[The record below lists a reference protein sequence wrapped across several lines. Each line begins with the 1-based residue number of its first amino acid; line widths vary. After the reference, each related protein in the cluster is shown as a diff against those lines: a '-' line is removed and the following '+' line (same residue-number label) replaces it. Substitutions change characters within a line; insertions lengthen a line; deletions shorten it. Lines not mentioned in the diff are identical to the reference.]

1 MINYE
6 DELLVRI
13 WLHGSG
19 HAAGL
24 IRSANRADVD
34 AIDPTQDT
42 VSTYISWWP
51 GQDRNKHAQPI
62 GLLKKRTANPK
73 ASYFQD
79 KLAETGDRTR
89 ARFEEDE
96 ASFHPRENQAIALNQ
111 DVNGN
116 PLLEA
121 IVVTKPAHIINLPAL
136 GTVARYEHQKHGVI
150 RVKVGDPKDA
160 VIMNKVLLGTK
171 LPAGDRSLWGLNLTQ
186 MAKWWT
192 AFLNDPR
199 NGYQYASTDS
209 NCAGVM
215 MGGLMAAGAEAY
227 TTIKSARMYRLPSEV
242 RDVALAL
249 EAKLD
254 TLNME
259 TRAFKNHYELGG
271 DASLLNVMRAQ
282 AIEIYSLDEFK
293 RASATPKFGFRREQI
308 SKMDDAIANYHKM
321 GNWTSE
327 NFATKLKCLVAMMDN
342 VLSHRRQKPNSDR
355 RAGVERLGCQIVN
368 LLSNEASSLNV
379 FVARN
384 RIAHECYIAT
394 NTRETMYPST
404 VAPGIKAKK
413 RV

>member
-1 MINYE
+1 M
-6 DELLVRI
+6 
-13 WLHGSG
+13 
-19 HAAGL
+19 
-24 IRSANRADVD
+24 
-34 AIDPTQDT
+34 
-42 VSTYISWWP
+42 
-51 GQDRNKHAQPI
+51 
-62 GLLKKRTANPK
+62 
-73 ASYFQD
+73 
-79 KLAETGDRTR
+79 
-89 ARFEEDE
+89 
-96 ASFHPRENQAIALNQ
+96 
-111 DVNGN
+111 
-116 PLLEA
+116 
-121 IVVTKPAHIINLPAL
+121 
-136 GTVARYEHQKHGVI
+136 
-150 RVKVGDPKDA
+150 
-160 VIMNKVLLGTK
+160 
-171 LPAGDRSLWGLNLTQ
+171 
-186 MAKWWT
+186 
-192 AFLNDPR
+192 
-199 NGYQYASTDS
+199 
-209 NCAGVM
+209 
-215 MGGLMAAGAEAY
+215 
-227 TTIKSARMYRLPSEV
+227 
-242 RDVALAL
+242 AL